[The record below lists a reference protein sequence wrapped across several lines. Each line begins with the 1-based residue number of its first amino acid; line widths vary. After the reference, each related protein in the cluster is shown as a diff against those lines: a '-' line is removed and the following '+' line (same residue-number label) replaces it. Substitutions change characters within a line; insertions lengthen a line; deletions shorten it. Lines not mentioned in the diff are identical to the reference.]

1 MAASKRVKREAPVRR
16 GPIRNRAI
24 PVDAPHTAGG
34 AYTMGAVVD
43 ESVKTAMRAVEAAD
57 ATVRGAVERG
67 VDTAYMVIEEYM
79 LRGRQ
84 AAGRNHQRR
93 NGGREMNEDRQSG
106 GGYGGGAAGPWN
118 TINPFMAPWMQ
129 MMRMWTDNMAAFI
142 PGANGASDWMSQFI
156 PGAAAWGAARPT
168 VSVHVASP
176 RPVEVSANVDAG
188 ADYAVL
194 SVEPLVHTG
203 GRGDV
208 LTGITAECTPGRI
221 RLVVNVS
228 AGQATG
234 HYTGSLVD
242 SNGNKRGT
250 VQVDVLA
257 ARDASR
263 PAGARKAA
271 RKKATRKRAAATRK

>member
-1 MAASKRVKREAPVRR
+1 MAANKRVKRDAPVRG

-24 PVDAPHTAGG
+24 PADAPRTAGS

-43 ESVKTAMRAVEAAD
+43 ETVKTAMRAVEAAD

-93 NGGREMNEDRQSG
+93 NGGHEMTEDRQNS
-106 GGYGGGAAGPWN
+106 GGYGGGAAGPWGA
-118 TINPFMAPWMQ
+118 INPLMAPWLQ

-142 PGANGASDWMSQFI
+142 PGANGATDWMSQFM

-168 VSVHVASP
+168 VSMHVTSP
-176 RPVEVSANVDAG
+176 GPVEISASVDAG
-188 ADYAVL
+188 AEYAML
-194 SVEPLVHTG
+194 SVEPLVHSG
-203 GRGDV
+203 GRKDS
-208 LTGITAECTPGRI
+208 LSGISAECTPGRI
-221 RLVVNVS
+221 RLIVNVP

-234 HYTGSLVD
+234 HYTGSIVD
-242 SNGNKRGT
+242 SSGTKRGV
-250 VQVDVLA
+250 VQLDVHAKREA
-257 ARDASR
+257 AKTA
-263 PAGARKAA
+263 PARKRT
-271 RKKATRKRAAATRK
+271 RKTVRKRAAATRK